1 MPAFYFKGGGND
13 MFAQGGGAQI
23 VKIPAVDDI
32 VGGSGLAVYSNV
44 SFQVNETLQYFL
56 AFDDVIKFI
65 HFGKGVGNVTAEGI
79 LYCDCSGGLPGL
91 SRATSAIGSLRGK
104 LVELTLGGYTVAGIF
119 TSATITAMA
128 DQDTF
133 GQFSFSFAIVNHG

>member
-1 MPAFYFKGGGND
+1 MPAFYFNNGGEI
-13 MFAQGGGAQI
+13 FAQGGGAQI
-23 VKIPAVDDI
+23 VRIPTVDTI
-32 VGGSGLAVYSNV
+32 VGSGGLAVYSNV
-44 SFQVNETLQYFL
+44 SFQINETMQYFL

-91 SRATSAIGSLRGK
+91 PRATAAISSLRGRP
-104 LVELTLGGYTVAGIF
+104 VQLGLGPYTVTGVL
-119 TSATITAMA
+119 TTATISAMA

-133 GQFSFSFAIVNHG
+133 GQFSFSFAVVNHH

>member
-1 MPAFYFKGGGND
+1 MPAFYFKNGGELFG
-13 MFAQGGGAQI
+13 QGGGAQI
-23 VKIPAVDDI
+23 VKIPSVDDI
-32 VGGSGLAVYSNV
+32 VGAGGLAVYSNV

-79 LYCDCSGGLPGL
+79 LYCDCSGDLPGL
-91 SRATSAIGSLRGK
+91 SKATSAIGALRGSAVK
-104 LVELTLGGYTVAGIF
+104 LSLGGYTVTGVL
-119 TSATITAMA
+119 TTATIAAMA

-133 GQFSFSFAIVNHG
+133 GQFSFSFAIVDHS

>member
-1 MPAFYFKGGGND
+1 MPAFYFKNGGELFG
-13 MFAQGGGAQI
+13 QGGGAQI
-23 VKIPAVDDI
+23 VKIPSVDAI
-32 VGGSGLAVYSNV
+32 VGEGGLAVYSNV

-79 LYCDCSGGLPGL
+79 LYCDCSGNLPGL
-91 SRATSAIGSLRGK
+91 SKATSAIGALRGSAVQ
-104 LVELTLGGYTVAGIF
+104 LSLGGYTVTGVL
-119 TSATITAMA
+119 TTATIAAMA

-133 GQFSFSFAIVNHG
+133 GQFSFSFAIVDHS

>member
-1 MPAFYFKGGGND
+1 MPAFYFKNGGELFG
-13 MFAQGGGAQI
+13 QGGGAQI

-32 VGGSGLAVYSNV
+32 VGEGGLAVYSNV
-44 SFQVNETLQYFL
+44 SFQINETLQYFL

-79 LYCDCSGGLPGL
+79 LYCDCTGDLPGL
-91 SRATSAIGSLRGK
+91 SKATAAIGALRGEAVP
-104 LVELTLGGYTVAGIF
+104 LSLGGYTVTGVL
-119 TSATITAMA
+119 TTATISAMA

-133 GQFSFSFAIVNHG
+133 GQFSFSFAIVNHS